1 MASPELIKQWKA
13 TATLL
18 QRARDA
24 VQDSSEEVVKLR
36 KEFDEWIQHNELE
49 LALDALQEISEL
61 TPCRG
66 GFWKDLERAAE
77 MMGLND
83 RAKYFHSRF
92 LGAPPAA

>member
-24 VQDSSEEVVKLR
+24 VQYSSEEVVKLR
-36 KEFDEWIQHNELE
+36 KEFDEWLQHNELE
-49 LALDALQEISEL
+49 LALDTLQEISEL

-77 MMGLND
+77 IMGLND
-83 RAKYFHSRF
+83 RAKYFHRRF
-92 LGAPPAA
+92 LSAAPGA